1 MYGTLSISSFSFYD
15 FWHFFTSKMY
25 HSVPPLTKQFA
36 LLRASIFMTKRHE
49 RSKKKNAK
57 WDLKILFSSAF
68 SFLSDTYRHYLEI
81 KECENILPIIR
92 NNNNSSEKKHWER
105 ERKEPT
111 LQIFSCVI
119 FLSQQPY
126 LARMRLKALRIFKKR
141 GIEADRD
148 RMRRN

>member
-1 MYGTLSISSFSFYD
+1 M
-15 FWHFFTSKMY
+15 
-25 HSVPPLTKQFA
+25 
-36 LLRASIFMTKRHE
+36 
-49 RSKKKNAK
+49 
-57 WDLKILFSSAF
+57 
-68 SFLSDTYRHYLEI
+68 
-81 KECENILPIIR
+81 PIIR
-92 NNNNSSEKKHWER
+92 NNKNSSIEARRRSNHTES

>member
-1 MYGTLSISSFSFYD
+1 M
-15 FWHFFTSKMY
+15 
-25 HSVPPLTKQFA
+25 
-36 LLRASIFMTKRHE
+36 
-49 RSKKKNAK
+49 
-57 WDLKILFSSAF
+57 
-68 SFLSDTYRHYLEI
+68 
-81 KECENILPIIR
+81 PIIR
-92 NNNNSSEKKHWER
+92 NNNNSSIEARIRRRSNHTES